1 MRSSPHSARSSIG
14 PARTILVA
22 TGSPHK
28 LAELRS
34 LLSLPRARLAS
45 LADLGLVP
53 DAPEEGA
60 TLRDNAVSKARW
72 YARRSGLPTLAD
84 DSGLE
89 VEALGGGPGVHTRR
103 FAGADADDETNN
115 RKLLS
120 ELEGLPADQRRAR
133 YRCILSFVEPGAGAD
148 DELVVREGR
157 FEGRIAAAP
166 SGSGGFG
173 YDPIFEPAAEPPG
186 GRTVG
191 TFSAEEKNR
200 VSHRAQA
207 ARAMAEVLRARG
219 Y

>member
-1 MRSSPHSARSSIG
+1 
-14 PARTILVA
+14 
-22 TGSPHK
+22 
-28 LAELRS
+28 
-34 LLSLPRARLAS
+34 
-45 LADLGLVP
+45 
-53 DAPEEGA
+53 
-60 TLRDNAVSKARW
+60 VSKARW

-103 FAGADADDETNN
+103 FAGPEANDETNN

-120 ELEGLPADQRRAR
+120 DLKGLPADQRRAR
-133 YRCILSFVEPGAGAD
+133 YRCILAFVEPGAGAD
-148 DELVVREGR
+148 DELIVREGR

-191 TFSAEEKNR
+191 TFSAYEKSR

-207 ARAMAEVLRARG
+207 ARAMAEELRARG

>member
-1 MRSSPHSARSSIG
+1 VRSSPRSARSSIAL
-14 PARTILVA
+14 ARTILVA

-34 LLSLPRARLAS
+34 LLSLPTARLAS
-45 LADLGLVP
+45 LAELGLVP

-89 VEALGGGPGVHTRR
+89 VEALDGGPGVHTRR
-103 FAGADADDETNN
+103 FAGPDADDETNN

-120 ELEGLPADQRRAR
+120 ELEGLPHDRRRAR
-133 YRCILSFVEPGAGAD
+133 YRCVLAFLEPGAGG
-148 DELVVREGR
+148 DEELIVCEGR
-157 FEGRIAAAP
+157 FDGRIATAP

-173 YDPIFEPAAEPPG
+173 YDPIFEPADEPPG

-191 TFSAEEKNR
+191 TFSADEKNG

>member
-1 MRSSPHSARSSIG
+1 M
-14 PARTILVA
+14 
-22 TGSPHK
+22 
-28 LAELRS
+28 AE
-34 LLSLPRARLAS
+34 
-45 LADLGLVP
+45 LGLVP

-60 TLRDNAVSKARW
+60 TLEENAVSKARW
-72 YARRSGLPTLAD
+72 YAGQSGLPTLAD

-103 FAGADADDETNN
+103 YAGPDASDEMNN

-120 ELEGLPADQRRAR
+120 ELDGLPPERRRAR
-133 YRCILSFVEPGAGAD
+133 YRCVLAFIEPVDRGD
-148 DELVVREGR
+148 PELIVREGL
-157 FEGRIAAAP
+157 FEGRIATRP
-166 SGSGGFG
+166 SGRGGFG
-173 YDPIFEPAAEPPG
+173 YDPIFEPAAEAPG

-207 ARAMAEVLRARG
+207 ARAMAEVLGARG

>member
-1 MRSSPHSARSSIG
+1 MPTAR
-14 PARTILVA
+14 LV
-22 TGSPHK
+22 S
-28 LAELRS
+28 LAE
-34 LLSLPRARLAS
+34 
-45 LADLGLVP
+45 LGLVP

-60 TLRDNAVSKARW
+60 TLRDNAESKARW
-72 YARRSGLPTLAD
+72 YARQSGLPTLAD

-89 VEALGGGPGVHTRR
+89 VEALDGGPGVHTRR
-103 FAGADADDETNN
+103 FAGPDADDETNN

-120 ELEGLPADQRRAR
+120 DLEGLSPDLRRAR
-133 YRCILSFVEPGAGAD
+133 YRCVLAFLEPGAGG
-148 DELVVREGR
+148 DEELIVREGR
-157 FEGRIAAAP
+157 FDGRIATAP
-166 SGSGGFG
+166 SGTGGFG

>member
-1 MRSSPHSARSSIG
+1 MRSSIAP
-14 PARTILVA
+14 RTILVA

-34 LLSLPRARLAS
+34 LLSVPTGRLVS
-45 LADLGLVP
+45 LAELGLVP
-53 DAPEEGA
+53 DAPEEGT
-60 TLRDNAVSKARW
+60 TLRDNAVSKAHW
-72 YARRSGLPTLAD
+72 YARQSGLPTLAD

-89 VEALGGGPGVHTRR
+89 VEALDGRPGVHTRR
-103 FAGADADDETNN
+103 FAGPEADDETNN
-115 RKLLS
+115 RKLLAD
-120 ELEGLPADQRRAR
+120 LEGLPAERRGAR
-133 YRCILSFVEPGAGAD
+133 YRCVLAFVEPGARAD
-148 DELVVREGR
+148 EELIVREGR
-157 FEGRIAAAP
+157 FDGRIATAP

-173 YDPIFEPAAEPPG
+173 YDPIFEPSGEPPG

-191 TFSAEEKNR
+191 TFSPEEKNR